1 MKPGD
6 YVKREWKSGAP
17 TQYGIV
23 LELHMR
29 TAKHYS
35 EQHIKKRPIRTLMV
49 LQSDGKIKKWF
60 GVHTEVIDE
69 TG

>member
-1 MKPGD
+1 VKPGD

-29 TAKHYS
+29 SAEYPNS
-35 EQHIKKRPIRTLMV
+35 RIKRQPIRTLMV

-60 GVHTEVIDE
+60 GVHTEVINE
-69 TG
+69 GR